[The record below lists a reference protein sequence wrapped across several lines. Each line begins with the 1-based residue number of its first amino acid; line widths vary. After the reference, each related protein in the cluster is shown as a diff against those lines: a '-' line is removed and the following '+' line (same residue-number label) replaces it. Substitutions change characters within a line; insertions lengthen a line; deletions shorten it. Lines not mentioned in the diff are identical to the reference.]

1 MPGLN
6 TNNTHSACDVYRGGC
21 SEPQGPYRRNIF
33 SETLL
38 LELTYAAAFLE
49 QPERMEKSRKERINL
64 LSLKMESL
72 QVKLSRIHNLGL
84 NFKNQRLASRSHSH
98 PPTMCPG
105 IFLNTL

>member
-1 MPGLN
+1 MHTAPAMFTEGAALIPR
-6 TNNTHSACDVYRGGC
+6 ALD
-21 SEPQGPYRRNIF
+21 RRSIF

-38 LELTYAAAFLE
+38 LELTSAAAFLE
-49 QPERMEKSRKERINL
+49 QPEGMEKSRKERIKL
-64 LSLKMESL
+64 QSLKMECL

-98 PPTMCPG
+98 PSTMYPG